1 MNRAIYLK
9 LAEYLRGFAADEVK
23 LLKDYDR
30 RPAHRKLPEREAIA
44 PCIGCG
50 RRTYN
55 GGICDQCWE
64 LVAGACQ
71 WRASSK

>member
-1 MNRAIYLK
+1 MNIYAR
-9 LAEYLRGFAADEVK
+9 LAEYLRGFAADEAQ

-30 RPAHRKLPEREAIA
+30 RPPHRQDPAAVA
-44 PCIGCG
+44 PCVGCN

-55 GGICDQCWE
+55 GGLCGQCWE

-71 WRASSK
+71 WRAGKK